1 MNLNDP
7 KLISVAK
14 LRNFAPIGRNFDQKG
29 INIAVIGA
37 QHEFISPTIGT
48 NLYEKLVSDINDNES
63 DDPGTAFTGDYKVLV
78 ESFIQP
84 CLLWASF
91 ITLTYN
97 SLLEVRDNG
106 IVSTNQGANGP
117 AAQRQ
122 DVNTRIEIAEDKL
135 VKTIN
140 RLKQYIMDKGSAS
153 FPEIGEGTELYENS
167 ADYSALE
174 SGPAFYPTSQKITN
188 TGIDPIDDS
197 NYKYGY

>member
-7 KLISVAK
+7 KFISVAK
-14 LRNFAPIGRNFDQKG
+14 LRNFAPIGSNFDQKG
-29 INIAVIGA
+29 INIAVINA
-37 QHEFISPTIGT
+37 QHEFISPAIGT
-48 NLYEKLVSDINDNES
+48 NLYEKLVEDINTNPS

-84 CLLWASF
+84 CLLWSSF
-91 ITLTYN
+91 IALTYN

-135 VKTIN
+135 LKTLN
-140 RLKQYIMDKGSAS
+140 RLKLYLLDKGSAT
-153 FPEIGEGTELYENS
+153 FPEISESTELYENDP
-167 ADYSALE
+167 DYGTFD

-188 TGIDPIDDS
+188 SGVDAIDDF
-197 NYKYGY
+197 NQKYS